1 MVSENLM
8 YLILRLA
15 TAGLALA
22 LLVNAQAE
30 ILLDRIIAV
39 VNDDVIMQS
48 EFENKIH
55 AARAQ
60 LAQTG
65 AEAPPMEIL
74 RTQVLE
80 GLILNKLQLQFAAAT
95 GIVVD
100 DQTLNQTI
108 NRIAEENK
116 VSLSQFR
123 EILERDGYSYEL
135 FRENM
140 RNEITIS
147 RLRQRQVEN
156 RINVTDGE
164 IDNFL
169 ATEEH
174 QGGGENE
181 YRISHI
187 LIAVPEHATG
197 EEKEQARLVTDKV
210 LADLAGGADFATL
223 ARTVSAGQQAQDGG
237 DLGWRRESDLPSL
250 FGEIVKTLKKGEV
263 SEALETPGGFHIVQL
278 TDLRT
283 TDKHVVTQTH
293 ARHIMMRTSELLDDK
308 GVIGKLE
315 QVKARIKEGED
326 FAALAKSHSE
336 DTASAINGGD
346 LGWVNPGSMVSE
358 FEAEMHQLEPGEISE
373 PFQSK
378 FGWHIVQVLE
388 RREQDISQSLKRD
401 KAREI
406 IRQRKIAEAQQN
418 WLRQLRDEAY
428 VENRLD
434 EN

>member
-1 MVSENLM
+1 M

-15 TAGLALA
+15 AAGLALA

-308 GVIGKLE
+308 GVIGKLQ

-373 PFQSK
+373 PFQTK

-406 IRQRKIAEAQQN
+406 IRQRKIAESQQN

>member
-15 TAGLALA
+15 AAGLALA

-308 GVIGKLE
+308 GVIGKLQ

-406 IRQRKIAEAQQN
+406 IRQRKIAESQQN